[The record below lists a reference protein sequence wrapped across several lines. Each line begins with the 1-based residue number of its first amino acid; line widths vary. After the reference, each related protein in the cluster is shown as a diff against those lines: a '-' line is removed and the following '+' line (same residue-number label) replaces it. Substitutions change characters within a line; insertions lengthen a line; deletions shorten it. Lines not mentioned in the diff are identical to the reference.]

1 MIVPHRVADAAG
13 VARHYDELDSF
24 YRDVWGEH
32 LHHGYWKTRRE
43 SPAAAVEGLTRE
55 LANELSLRPGNTV
68 CDVGCGYGGTS
79 RLLAR
84 EFGVRVTGVTV
95 SSSQHQYAVQASQD
109 LDSVNYMLCNWLEND
124 FSDGSFDALIS
135 IECLS
140 HIEDKPRFF
149 QEVARVLKPGGRA
162 AMAVWLAAPDAGR
175 FSTEYLLR
183 PICEEG
189 RLPGMATSPEVA
201 SMISEAGLQL
211 DREVEIGR
219 NVRKTWRICARRL
232 AWKVCTQGR
241 YRAVLLDRST
251 SNRIFALTLFRILTA
266 YQTGAMQYG
275 LFTMSKALAAPDCE
289 EQT

>member
-1 MIVPHRVADAAG
+1 MIVPHRVPDAAG

-32 LHHGYWKTRRE
+32 LHHGYWQTRRE
-43 SPAAAVEGLTRE
+43 SPADAVER
-55 LANELSLRPGNTV
+55 LARTLADDLNLRSGDRV

-84 EFGVRVTGVTV
+84 EYDVAVTGVTV
-95 SSSQHQYAVQASQD
+95 SSNQRQYALEASEG
-109 LDSVNYMLCNWLEND
+109 LDSVDFKLCNWLEND
-124 FSDGSFDALIS
+124 FPDNSFEALIS

-140 HIEDKPRFF
+140 HIDDKPRFF

-175 FSTEYLLR
+175 LSTEYLLR

-189 RLPGMATSPEVA
+189 RLPGMATAPEVV
-201 SMISEAGLQL
+201 SLISDAGLKL
-211 DREVEIGR
+211 ERETEIGR

-241 YRAVLLDRST
+241 YRAVLLDRSQT
-251 SNRIFALTLFRILTA
+251 NRIFALTLFRILAA

-275 LFTMSKALAAPDCE
+275 LFTMSKPATTEDDL
-289 EQT
+289 